1 MKAYICSDLRD
12 CTNRVSDPLCPAR
25 AGVLWCILCCMPTS
39 WLFLR
44 GAPTLQEALHS
55 PTRAAGQYLSSPD
68 AGQPWLPAVVR
79 SLPKASSDD
88 SQKSTSTGRTVIPDS
103 EEDEGSRSYDEDHDV
118 IREILLE
125 QSRAVA
131 EESQSRRTTDTTESI
146 YLAPPLQER
155 SRVEGK
161 TLSKRED
168 SEDSFSESLLP
179 PPTQQRSRL
188 LGDLS
193 KSFGALGN
201 ITEEQSLL
209 NLPSWS
215 FALSSLTRLNLL
227 PSAINKSAYNAP
239 RINILALIDELELPS
254 TMPVKNKV
262 PGGKTEATRAGMTLV
277 DETGS
282 SLQVV
287 MWDDYAEEWAGKHL
301 LRGDVIYVEK
311 IAISEFRGQKQGS
324 TVNGSKVQIC
334 FRTAKRSN
342 GTRTDPALRPEL
354 DLDWDPVSQR
364 VKAICQLASGM

>member
-1 MKAYICSDLRD
+1 
-12 CTNRVSDPLCPAR
+12 
-25 AGVLWCILCCMPTS
+25 MPTS

-55 PTRAAGQYLSSPD
+55 STLATGQRLCLPEAGQ
-68 AGQPWLPAVVR
+68 AWLPVVAC
-79 SLPKASSDD
+79 SLPNDASSND
-88 SQKSTSTGRTVIPDS
+88 SQKSTSTGRDVIPDS
-103 EEDEGSRSYDEDHDV
+103 EGDDGSRSYDEDYNA
-118 IREILLE
+118 ILKALLE
-125 QSRAVA
+125 QSKAVA
-131 EESQSRRTTDTTESI
+131 EESQSRRITDTTESVH
-146 YLAPPLQER
+146 LAPPLQER
-155 SRVEGK
+155 SRAEGK
-161 TLSKRED
+161 TLSRRDD

-215 FALSSLTRLNLL
+215 FTLLSLTSLNSL
-227 PSAINKSAYNAP
+227 PSAINKIAYNAP
-239 RINILALIDELELPS
+239 RVNVLALIDELELPS

-262 PGGKTEATRAGMTLV
+262 PGGKTETTRAGMKLV
-277 DETGS
+277 DDTGS

-301 LRGDVIYVEK
+301 LRGDVVYVEK

-334 FRTAKRSN
+334 YRTAKRSN
-342 GTRTDPALRPEL
+342 GLRTDPALRPEF

-364 VKAICQLASGM
+364 VEAICQLANGM